1 MYDVT
6 DFDEKGGGGDSG
18 AAKAWGGRFTDV
30 PDSRLEAFNASVG
43 FDIRLV
49 REDVR
54 GSIAHARMLGACHII
69 PEQDATTLERGLWQ
83 ILDEVEA
90 GSFSLTI
97 ADEDVHTGVERRLSE
112 IVGAVAGKL
121 HTGRSRNDQVIND
134 VRFWTRSR
142 LVQVVAGLS
151 ALCDAMLELG
161 ERYADAIMPGYTHL
175 QRAQPVL
182 VAHHMQAYV
191 AMFLRDI
198 ERAQQAW
205 ARTNVLALGSAALA
219 GTTYPIDRKLVA
231 EDLGFGDVSVN
242 SLDAVSD
249 RDFVIDTLST
259 CSMIGMH
266 ISRLSEELILWTS
279 GEFRFM
285 ELADRFST
293 GSSIMP
299 QKKNADIA
307 ELGRGKSGRLY
318 GNLMALLT
326 ITKGLPL
333 AFNKDMQEDK
343 EPLFDSVDTVLA
355 MLDVF
360 PPMMRSATFR
370 EETMAAAAIADFTLA
385 TDAADLLAKS
395 GVPFREAHRVIGTLV
410 GKCIADGKTFADL
423 SEDEWAAIH
432 PVFANTRPPVDPWT
446 SVSGRESAGGTAPS
460 QVARTREQ
468 QRATLSEAAGWIE
481 QRISVEDGLFTRP

>member
-1 MYDVT
+1 MSDNEQAAT
-6 DFDEKGGGGDSG
+6 GS
-18 AAKAWGGRFTDV
+18 AKAWGGRFSDV
-30 PDSRLEAFNASVG
+30 PDARLEAFNASVG

-54 GSIAHARMLGACHII
+54 GSIAHADMLGAQGII
-69 PEQDATTLERGLWQ
+69 PEEDATTIVRGLWT
-83 ILDEVEA
+83 ILDEVDA
-90 GSFSLTI
+90 GEFALTVS
-97 ADEDVHTGVERRLSE
+97 DEDVHTGVERRLRE
-112 IVGAVAGKL
+112 MIGATAGKL

-134 VRFWTRSR
+134 VRFWTRRR
-142 LVQVVAGLS
+142 LVEIAGGLH
-151 ALCDAMLELG
+151 AMCESLLDLA
-161 ERYADAIMPGYTHL
+161 ERYPSAIMPGYTHL

-182 VAHHMQAYV
+182 VAHHLQAYV

-198 ERAQQAW
+198 ERVRQAW

-219 GTTYPIDRKLVA
+219 GTTYPIDRARVA
-231 EDLGFGDVSVN
+231 AELGFDQVSMN

-249 RDFVIDTLST
+249 RDFVIDALSA
-259 CSMIGMH
+259 CALVGMH
-266 ISRLSEELILWTS
+266 VSRLSEEVILWTS

-360 PPMMRSATFR
+360 PPMMRTATFR
-370 EETMAAAAIADFTLA
+370 EDTMAAAAVADFTLA
-385 TDAADLLAKS
+385 TDAADLLAKR
-395 GVPFREAHRVIGTLV
+395 GVPFREAHHVIGELV
-410 GKCIADGKTFADL
+410 GRCIAEGKTFADL
-423 SEDEWAAIH
+423 TDAEWAEIH
-432 PVFANTRPPVDPWT
+432 PVFADTRPPIDAWT
-446 SVSGRESAGGTAPS
+446 SVSGRDSIGGTAPE
-460 QVARTREQ
+460 QVRRTRGAQ
-468 QRATLSEAAGWIE
+468 QSQLAGVREWVTDQLE
-481 QRISVEDGLFTRP
+481 RENRLFTRS

>member
-1 MYDVT
+1 MSSEQASAGT
-6 DFDEKGGGGDSG
+6 E
-18 AAKAWGGRFTDV
+18 KAWGGRFADV
-30 PDSRLEAFNASVG
+30 PDVRLEAFNASVG

-49 REDVR
+49 REDIR
-54 GSIAHARMLGACHII
+54 GSIAHVRMLGRQKII
-69 PEQDATTLERGLWQ
+69 PAADTDTIERALWQ
-83 ILDEVEA
+83 ILAEVDSGDFA
-90 GSFSLTI
+90 LTV
-97 ADEDVHTGVERRLSE
+97 ADEDVHTGVERRLRE
-112 IVGAVAGKL
+112 LIGATAGKL

-134 VRFWTRSR
+134 VRFWTRRR
-142 LVQVVAGLS
+142 LVEIVAGLDDMCV
-151 ALCDAMLELG
+151 ALLELA
-161 ERYADAIMPGYTHL
+161 ERYPKAIMPGYTHL

-191 AMFLRDI
+191 AMFQRDI
-198 ERAQQAW
+198 ERVMQAW

-219 GTTYPIDRKLVA
+219 GTTYPIDREMVA
-231 EDLGFGDVSVN
+231 ADLGFADVSRN

-249 RDFVIDTLST
+249 RDFVIDTLSA
-259 CSMIGMH
+259 CALIGMH
-266 ISRLSEELILWTS
+266 VSRLSEEIILWTS

-355 MLDVF
+355 ILDVF
-360 PPMMRSATFR
+360 PPMIRTATLR
-370 EETMAAAAIADFTLA
+370 EETMAAAAVADFTLA
-385 TDAADLLAKS
+385 TDAADLLAKH
-395 GVPFREAHRVIGTLV
+395 GVPFREAHHVIGALV
-410 GKCIADGKTFADL
+410 ATCIADGKTFADL
-423 SEDEWAAIH
+423 TDEEWAAIH
-432 PVFANTRPPVDPWT
+432 PIFAEAKPPIDAWT
-446 SVSGRESAGGTAPS
+446 SVSGRDSIGGTSPA
-460 QVARTREQ
+460 QVEQTRAIQREALAASRAWVDEQLEREDRLFAR
-468 QRATLSEAAGWIE
+468 
-481 QRISVEDGLFTRP
+481 P

>member
-1 MYDVT
+1 M
-6 DFDEKGGGGDSG
+6 
-18 AAKAWGGRFTDV
+18 AWGGRFSEV
-30 PDSRLEAFNASVG
+30 PDARLAAFNASVA

-49 REDVR
+49 REDIR
-54 GSIAHARMLGACHII
+54 GSIAHVRMLGAREII
-69 PEQDATTLERGLWQ
+69 PAEDATAIEDGLWR
-83 ILDEVEA
+83 ILGEVDA
-90 GSFSLTI
+90 GEFQLTI
-97 ADEDVHTGVERRLSE
+97 DDEDVHTGVERRLRE
-112 IVGAVAGKL
+112 LIGAAAGKL

-134 VRFWTRSR
+134 VRFWTRRR
-142 LVQVVAGLS
+142 LAEIAGGLNELCVAL
-151 ALCDAMLELG
+151 LDLG
-161 ERYADAIMPGYTHL
+161 ERYPKAVLPGYTHL

-191 AMFLRDI
+191 AMFQRDI
-198 ERAQQAW
+198 ERIQQAW

-219 GTTYPIDRKLVA
+219 GTTYPIDREMVA
-231 EDLGFGDVSVN
+231 ADLGFAGVSTN

-249 RDFVIDTLST
+249 RDFVIDTLSA
-259 CSMIGMH
+259 CAVIGMH
-266 ISRLSEELILWTS
+266 VSRLSEEIVLWTS

-285 ELADRFST
+285 SLADRFST

-360 PPMMRSATFR
+360 PPMMRTATLN

-385 TDAADLLAKS
+385 TDAADLLAKN
-395 GVPFREAHRVIGTLV
+395 GVPFREAHHVIGELV
-410 GKCIADGKTFADL
+410 ATCIADGKTFANLTD
-423 SEDEWAAIH
+423 EEWAAIH
-432 PVFANTRPPVDPWT
+432 PVFATAKPPVDAWT
-446 SVSGRESAGGTAPS
+446 SVSGRNSIGGTSPE
-460 QVARTREQ
+460 QVERTRTVQRDALDTSRSWVAEQ
-468 QRATLSEAAGWIE
+468 LDREERVFA
-481 QRISVEDGLFTRP
+481 RP